1 MDQAA
6 PTILPDDLNAL
17 LGAAAGP
24 VLVDLRGMI
33 IYIIYDALYA
43 WCRSQQAERRDQP
56 PAADGGAA

>member
-17 LGAAAGP
+17 LSAAAGP
-24 VLVDLRGMI
+24 VLVDLRGM
-33 IYIIYDALYA
+33 IIYDALYA
-43 WCRSQQAERRDQP
+43 WCRSQQAERHDQP